1 MRALASS
8 IARPLL
14 ALLVLALAAPAFA
27 REPAPEFGTPRGEKR
42 RFEVRSSESFAGVSV
57 ETPVFVTRGRLPGP
71 TLCLIAGIHGDELNG
86 VEIVR
91 RIVEQLD
98 PEILAG
104 AIVAVPIANPHGYS
118 RSSRYLPD
126 RRDLNRYFPGRPN
139 GSSASR
145 IAFVLFE
152 DVIRPCSY
160 LIDFHTGSF
169 HRTNLPHI
177 RANLDDPKTAVFG
190 NAFGADLIVHS
201 RGRLGTLRRAAADA
215 GIPSVIYEAGEPMR
229 LREEEIVQ
237 GVAATR
243 RAMSSLRMLQ
253 PYAEPA
259 PPRQVVRRTH
269 WVRVDRGGLMLAIV
283 QIGDLVKRGELLG
296 TVIDPLSSARGE
308 IRAPYAGTIIGQ
320 ALDQVVMPG
329 FAAFHLA
336 LTPQESQRVPTS
348 ALEGE
353 LRPEDPDV
361 EPDERPE

>member
-1 MRALASS
+1 MRAMRALA
-8 IARPLL
+8 ATAVVLL
-14 ALLVLALAAPAFA
+14 AAAVATPPAAA

-71 TLCLIAGIHGDELNG
+71 TLCLVAGIHGDELNG

-98 PEILAG
+98 PELLAG
-104 AIVAVPIANPHGYS
+104 TLVAVPIANPHGYN

-126 RRDLNRYFPGRPN
+126 RRDLNRYFPGRTT

-152 DVIRPCSY
+152 DVIRPCTY

-177 RANLDDPKTAVFG
+177 RANLDDAKTAEFAK
-190 NAFGADLIVHS
+190 AFGADLVVHN

-229 LREEEIVQ
+229 LREDEIEQ
-237 GVAATR
+237 GVAGTT
-243 RAMSSLRMLQ
+243 RAMHALRMLQ
-253 PYAEPA
+253 PYAEPT
-259 PPRQVVRRTH
+259 PPRQVIRRTH

-283 QIGDLVKRGELLG
+283 QIGETVKRGQLLG

-308 IRAPYAGTIIGQ
+308 IRSPYAGTIIGQ

-336 LTPQESQRVPTS
+336 LAAQEGAGLPSS
-348 ALEGE
+348 ALEGDV
-353 LRPEDPDV
+353 RPEDPEV